1 MACTEITDLLTH
13 RLLIHR
19 TMSFGKNFEHEDK
32 LFTTALHE
40 FSTHGYDQ
48 ASINRILGEA
58 GMSKGQFYYHFKN
71 KEGLYLA
78 LIGVMVAQK
87 RDFLQNIMQATT
99 AQNDIYSIFQA
110 RMTYELAFARE
121 HPAVNGFGESFER
134 EKGSGIYNKAAEQFN
149 LNNDDL
155 LNALIELAYEKGDFR
170 SDIPLEIIK
179 PLLVYIF
186 NHAADMVDLSEPAT
200 FDANLTHLL
209 TVLKSGL
216 SN

>member
-1 MACTEITDLLTH
+1 MNFEKPFEHSEDLLVAA
-13 RLLIHR
+13 I
-19 TMSFGKNFEHEDK
+19 K
-32 LFTTALHE
+32 E
-40 FSTHGYDQ
+40 FSIKGYEQ
-48 ASINRILGEA
+48 ASINQILESA

-134 EKGSGIYNKAAEQFN
+134 EKGSEIYEKAAEQFN
-149 LNNDDL
+149 LNNDDIL
-155 LNALIELAYEKGDFR
+155 SALIELAYQKGDFR
-170 SDIPLEIIK
+170 PDVPLEIIK

-186 NHAADMVDLSEPAT
+186 NHAADMVDLADPKT
-200 FDANLTHLL
+200 FDRNLTHLL

>member
-1 MACTEITDLLTH
+1 MA
-13 RLLIHR
+13 
-19 TMSFGKNFEHEDK
+19 FGKNFEHEDT
-32 LFTTALHE
+32 LFTAALHE
-40 FSTHGYDQ
+40 FSLNGYDQ
-48 ASINRILGEA
+48 ASINRILDEA
-58 GMSKGQFYYHFKN
+58 GMSKGQFYYHFRN

-121 HPAVNGFGESFER
+121 HPAVNGFSESFER
-134 EKGSGIYNKAAEQFN
+134 EKGSEIYAKAAEQFN

-155 LNALIELAYEKGDFR
+155 LNALIELAYQKGDFR
-170 SDIPLEIIK
+170 NDIPLEFIK

-186 NHAADMVDLSEPAT
+186 NHAADMVDLSDPT
-200 FDANLTHLL
+200 SFDQNLNHLL
-209 TVLKSGL
+209 SVLRSGL
-216 SN
+216 A

>member
-1 MACTEITDLLTH
+1 M
-13 RLLIHR
+13 
-19 TMSFGKNFEHEDK
+19 NFEKPFEHSE
-32 LFTTALHE
+32 ALLAASFEE
-40 FSTHGYDQ
+40 FALKGYEQ
-48 ASINRILGEA
+48 ASINRILALA

-134 EKGSGIYNKAAEQFN
+134 EKGSEIYTKAAEQFN

-155 LNALIELAYEKGDFR
+155 LNALIELAYQKGDFR
-170 SDIPLEIIK
+170 ADIPLEFIK

-186 NHAADMVDLSEPAT
+186 NHAAEMVDLSEPTT

-209 TVLKSGL
+209 RFLKNGL
-216 SN
+216 DS

>member
-1 MACTEITDLLTH
+1 
-13 RLLIHR
+13 
-19 TMSFGKNFEHEDK
+19 MSFGKNFEHEDT
-32 LFTTALHE
+32 LFTAALRE
-40 FSTHGYDQ
+40 FSTNGYDQ
-48 ASINRILGEA
+48 ASINRILDEA

-78 LIGVMVAQK
+78 LIGVMVTQK

-121 HPAVNGFGESFER
+121 YPAVNSFGESFER
-134 EKGSGIYNKAAEQFN
+134 EKGSEIYEKAAEQFS

-155 LNALIELAYEKGDFR
+155 LNALIELAYQKGDFR
-170 SDIPLEIIK
+170 SDIPLEFIQ

-186 NHAADMVDLSEPAT
+186 NHAADMVDLSDPKQ
-200 FDANLTHLL
+200 FDANLSRLL
-209 TVLKSGL
+209 IVLKSGL
-216 SN
+216 A